1 MYDAYSVA
9 DAILDDYASSQNA
22 RSSEAAT
29 ASSISAVVDS
39 ALVTPRDE
47 DIAPSA
53 VVEGSNTGGS
63 SNGRKA
69 VDWQAW
75 LRLDEYE
82 RARGKQVGK
91 EREKVLSVKEMLNV
105 MGC

>member
-29 ASSISAVVDS
+29 ASSISAFVDS
-39 ALVTPRDE
+39 ALVAPRD
-47 DIAPSA
+47 DSIAPG
-53 VVEGSNTGGS
+53 VVVKGSNTGS